1 MFFGNILDLRFL
13 LFFMTLGTTICF
25 GGNKEIFLKIKKK
38 VARGGSGQAFI
49 VSSMGRASVTRL
61 GNILTFWRYFDFL
74 GDILNTLAIIFGK
87 TIKTLVR
94 SWTIFEMG
102 LLFATLATMTE
113 MWVIFCLYNLVTLSM
128 AQKRKRYLVSS

>member
-25 GGNKEIFLKIKKK
+25 GGNKEIFLKIK
-38 VARGGSGQAFI
+38 RGGGSGQAFI

-61 GNILTFWRYFDFL
+61 GNILTYWRYFDFL

-87 TIKTLVR
+87 TIKT
-94 SWTIFEMG
+94 
-102 LLFATLATMTE
+102 
-113 MWVIFCLYNLVTLSM
+113 
-128 AQKRKRYLVSS
+128 